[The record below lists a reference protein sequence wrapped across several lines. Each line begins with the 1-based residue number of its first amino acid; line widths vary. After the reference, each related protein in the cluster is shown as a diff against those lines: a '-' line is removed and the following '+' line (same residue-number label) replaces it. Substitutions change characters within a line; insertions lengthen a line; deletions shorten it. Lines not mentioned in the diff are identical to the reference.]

1 MMLLNEEKKMS
12 TKLKK
17 KRIQSGLLQ
26 VEVAAKAGIYPST
39 LSRFERG
46 WIIPKQ
52 STAEK
57 IADALECGVCE
68 LFDTHEES
76 HETRKVNNDN

>member
-1 MMLLNEEKKMS
+1 MS

-26 VEVAAKAGIYPST
+26 IELASRAGIYPST

-46 WIIPKQ
+46 WITPKQ
-52 STAEK
+52 STAQK
-57 IADALECGVCE
+57 IADVLECEVCE
-68 LFDTHEES
+68 LFDMEWKKSTS
-76 HETRKVNNDN
+76 RKVNNDN